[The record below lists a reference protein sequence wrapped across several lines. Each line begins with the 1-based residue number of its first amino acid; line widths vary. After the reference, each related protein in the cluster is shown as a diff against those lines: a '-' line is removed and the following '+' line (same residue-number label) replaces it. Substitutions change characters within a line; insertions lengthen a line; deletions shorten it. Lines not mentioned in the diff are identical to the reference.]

1 MIDANN
7 IKFTLTANSGD
18 WVGVG
23 FGSNMKNHDMFYVS
37 GGSFHDAYSTG
48 NSQPG
53 DDSDQSDYAF
63 TSLGGG
69 VYEIIRP
76 LKSKDTSEDEDIE
89 LDKGVQLNWA

>member
-48 NSQPG
+48 NS
-53 DDSDQSDYAF
+53 
-63 TSLGGG
+63 
-69 VYEIIRP
+69 
-76 LKSKDTSEDEDIE
+76 
-89 LDKGVQLNWA
+89 